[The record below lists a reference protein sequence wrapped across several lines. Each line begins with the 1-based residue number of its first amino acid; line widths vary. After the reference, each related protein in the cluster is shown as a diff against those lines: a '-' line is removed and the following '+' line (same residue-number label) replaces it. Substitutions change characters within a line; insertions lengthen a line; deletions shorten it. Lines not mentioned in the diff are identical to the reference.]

1 MEGLF
6 TDEYLKDIETYVT
19 DFLKAKS
26 VARMKA
32 DIKKCLIENQYEE
45 PKAQRFLDW
54 KAMKDKI
61 KEQSS
66 TIDNLKQI
74 IKDMNNGNDIATK
87 YSKLNSDYL
96 RLERNY
102 EVRQRDVNRYR
113 KLYKDSLKQTNKESN
128 ERAMVKRAKAQVK
141 KYEEISERLSD
152 IRKENRELRFELEK
166 ANKRNQDLNKAWEE
180 KESMYDEDGNYMFST
195 V

>member
-6 TDEYLKDIETYVT
+6 TDEYLQDIETYVT

-32 DIKKCLIENQYEE
+32 DIKKCLIENQCEE

-54 KAMKDKI
+54 KGMKDKI

-74 IKDMNNGNDIATK
+74 IKDMNNGSDIATK

-96 RLERNY
+96 RLQWNY
-102 EVRQRDVNRYR
+102 EVRQRDVNRWK
-113 KLYKDSLKQTNKESN
+113 KLYKDSLKQTNKQSN
-128 ERAMVKRAKAQVK
+128 ERVMVRRAKEQVK

-180 KESMYDEDGNYMFST
+180 KENMYDEDGNYIFST
-195 V
+195 T

>member
-6 TDEYLKDIETYVT
+6 TDEYLQDIETYVT

-54 KAMKDKI
+54 KGMKDKI

-74 IKDMNNGNDIATK
+74 IKDMNNGSDIATK

-96 RLERNY
+96 RLQWNY
-102 EVRQRDVNRYR
+102 EVRQRDVNRWK
-113 KLYKDSLKQTNKESN
+113 KLYKDSLKQTNKQSN
-128 ERAMVKRAKAQVK
+128 ERVMVRRAKEQVK

-180 KESMYDEDGNYMFST
+180 KENMYDEDGNYIFST
-195 V
+195 T